1 MKLYYSPGA
10 CSLAPH
16 IALRE
21 AGLRFDLVKVDLA
34 AKKTESGAD
43 FLAVNPKGQVPT
55 LDLGDGEVLTEVA
68 VILQYVADQ
77 APGAKL
83 MPAAGSRERY
93 RLAEWLNYIAT
104 EVHKGFGPLW
114 KPNTPAEYK
123 AIVKDN
129 LARQFA
135 YLDKALAGRDF
146 IAGKSFSVADAY
158 LFTILNW
165 SRFHQI
171 DLSKYAN
178 VKAFMDRIAAREQVR
193 QALDAEGLLK
203 AA

>member
-1 MKLYYSPGA
+1 MKLYYAPGA

-21 AGLRFDLVKVDLA
+21 AGVRFDLVKVDLA

-43 FLAVNPKGQVPT
+43 FLAVNSKGQVPT
-55 LDLGDGEVLTEVA
+55 LELDNGEVLTEGA

-77 APGAKL
+77 APAAKL
-83 MPAAGSRERY
+83 MPVAGSKERY

-104 EVHKGFGPLW
+104 ELHKGFGPLW
-114 KPNTPAEYK
+114 KPTTPAEYK
-123 AIVKDN
+123 TIVKDN
-129 LARQFA
+129 LAKQFA
-135 YLDKALAGRDF
+135 YLDKTLAGRDF
-146 IAGKSFSVADAY
+146 IAGSSFSVADAY

-171 DLSKYAN
+171 DLAKYAN
-178 VKAFMDRIAAREQVR
+178 VQAFMDRIAGREQVH
-193 QALDAEGLLK
+193 QALGAEGLLK

>member
-21 AGLRFDLVKVDLA
+21 AGLPFDLVKVDLA

-55 LDLGDGEVLTEVA
+55 LDIGNGEVLTEVA
-68 VILQYVADQ
+68 VLLQYVADQ

-83 MPAAGSRERY
+83 MPAAGSKERY

-104 EVHKGFGPLW
+104 ELHKGFGPLW
-114 KPNTPAEYK
+114 KPTTPSEYK

-129 LARQFA
+129 LAKQFA
-135 YLDKALAGRDF
+135 YLDKKLAGHDF
-146 IAGKSFSVADAY
+146 IAGPSFSVADAY

-171 DLSKYAN
+171 DLAKYAN
-178 VKAFMDRIAAREQVR
+178 VTAFMDRIAARDKVH
-193 QALDAEGLLK
+193 QALVAEGLLK